1 VLLPF
6 LLPSYSPECV
16 EGFFCELPLYGVLK
30 KFALPRSNTYGRPA
44 IGPGQYGYSA
54 NVVNF
59 ACVAFR
65 KKWVRRV
72 AAAFA
77 RCEDTDR

>member
-6 LLPSYSPECV
+6 LLPPYSPECV

-44 IGPGQYGYSA
+44 IGPGQYG
-54 NVVNF
+54 
-59 ACVAFR
+59 
-65 KKWVRRV
+65 
-72 AAAFA
+72 
-77 RCEDTDR
+77 